1 MGRKG
6 ENIRKRKDGR
16 WEARYVKGRNANG
29 NIIYGYVY
37 AHKYSDVKQRRNEIL
52 AKMELLAETDSA
64 KSDFCGFTFDQLL
77 DEWRSDIRLT
87 IRDSSYFLY
96 NTMIGQ
102 HLQPYFGKM
111 EITLI
116 DDLVIQAFIHTKVQ
130 EGLSTAYLQ
139 SIITLLRSI
148 LKFAY
153 RKHRIAMPPLS
164 VSCPRAAKKAPN
176 IFSPEELARL
186 ETFLEEKDDDF
197 CFGLLLCMFTGIRI
211 GELSGL
217 KWEDYDRPAEQ
228 IWILR
233 TVYRMKNE
241 KYDAVHETAKTTL
254 HIGLPKTAS
263 STRNIPLPHF
273 LLERAHRHQKSEDRF
288 ILTGTPQCMEP
299 RCIQKKYR
307 RVLEQCGL
315 RYLNFHALRH
325 NFATLAVQKGMD
337 YKTLAELLGH
347 SSINTTMNIYVH
359 SSLER
364 KRECIDLLK
373 N

>member
-52 AKMELLAETDSA
+52 ARIELTSETDNV
-64 KSDFCGFTFDQLL
+64 KSDSCSFTFDQLL
-77 DEWRSDIRLT
+77 NEWRADVRLT

-96 NTMIGQ
+96 NTIIEQ

-111 EITLI
+111 EVTLI
-116 DDLVIQAFIHTKVQ
+116 DDSIIQAFIHAKVQ
-130 EGLSTAYLQ
+130 EQLSTTYLQ
-139 SIITLLRSI
+139 SIINLLRSI

-164 VSCPRAAKKAPN
+164 VSCPRTAKKLPN
-176 IFSPEELARL
+176 IFLPTELERL
-186 ETFLEEKDDDF
+186 EAFLEEKDDDF
-197 CFGLLLCMFTGIRI
+197 YFGLLLCMFTGIRI

-217 KWEDYDRPAEQ
+217 KWEDYDRTAEQ
-228 IWILR
+228 IWIRR

-241 KYDAVHETAKTTL
+241 KYDAVHETAKTVL
-254 HIGLPKTAS
+254 HTSLPKTAS
-263 STRNIPLPHF
+263 STRNIPLPRF
-273 LLERAHRHQKSEDRF
+273 LLERTHRHQKSEDCF
-288 ILTGTPQCMEP
+288 VLTGTPHCMEP

-307 RVLEQCGL
+307 KILEQCSL

-364 KRECIDLLK
+364 KRECINLLK